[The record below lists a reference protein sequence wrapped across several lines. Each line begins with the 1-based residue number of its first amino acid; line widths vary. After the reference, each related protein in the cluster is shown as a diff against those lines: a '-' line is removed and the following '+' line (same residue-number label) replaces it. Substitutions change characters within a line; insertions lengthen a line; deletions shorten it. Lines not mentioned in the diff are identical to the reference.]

1 MSEPATPGYRV
12 TDSGIQVTGFDSDRC
27 EVYFD
32 DQHVWS
38 FDVEGREQVRWPV
51 AMRRWLDGT
60 ARVRIRAGEHV
71 RFDEEKSFGTSQT
84 RIAFVDDHGIPVHID
99 KWGFVQRPFAGRG
112 NEVISAMVDTARQI
126 IQVCRETVGVEP
138 WLAFGTL
145 LGAAR
150 DGHVIGHDSD
160 IDLAYLSTAD
170 SPVDLNREMFA
181 LTRALRAAG
190 LKVVNKNGSFLTVLF
205 TGPDGANCSI
215 DLYTCFYLGDLLHES
230 ATVRTRVPRSAVE
243 PLGTMVFEG
252 HELPVPADPAAL
264 LEVSYGPGWRVPD
277 PNFRHQPGPEITE
290 RFDGWFG
297 TWMKFRRD
305 WERQHRET
313 PDAALQRPTE
323 MGAWALAQGADR
335 RTFVDVGSGVG
346 ANALAAARA
355 GLEAV
360 AVDYG
365 RGSYQRAEAVAEA
378 EGLDVHFHVV
388 NLYVLR
394 DALTSAAVLM
404 RDTDGP
410 RVVLAAG
417 IHEALV
423 PEARRGFLRYVTT
436 LTRGGG
442 LLLLDHAVDVD
453 GWQPGPRA
461 GGRRFA
467 STTDSLIADLAGHG
481 LTAVASPAPDR
492 GDGVRRIRIRAE
504 EQAS

>member
-1 MSEPATPGYRV
+1 MSDPATPGYRV
-12 TDSGIQVTGFDSDRC
+12 TDSGVQVTGFATDRC

-38 FDVEGREQVRWPV
+38 FDVEGRDQVRWPV

-71 RFDEEKSFGTSQT
+71 RFDAETSFGTSPA

-112 NEVISAMVDTARQI
+112 DEVISAMVETARRM

-160 IDLAYLSTAD
+160 IDLAYLSTAE
-170 SPVDLNREMFA
+170 SPVALNREMFA
-181 LTRALRAAG
+181 LTRALRAAD

-215 DLYTCFYLGDLLHES
+215 DLYTCFYLGGLLHES
-230 ATVRTRVPRSAVE
+230 ATVRAEVPRSAVE
-243 PLGTMVFEG
+243 PLATLPFEG
-252 HELPVPADPAAL
+252 HELPVPAQPATL

-313 PDAALQRPTE
+313 PDSALDRPTD
-323 MGAWALAQGADR
+323 MGAWALASRGAR
-335 RTFVDVGSGVG
+335 TTFVDVGSGVG

-355 GLEAV
+355 GMHAV

-365 RGSYQRAEAVAEA
+365 RGSHQRAQAVAEA
-378 EGLDVHFHVV
+378 EGLGVDFHVV

-394 DALTSAAVLM
+394 DALTSAAVLV
-404 RDTDGP
+404 RDSRAP

-417 IHEALV
+417 VHEALA
-423 PEARRGFLRYVTT
+423 PEARRGFLRYLAT
-436 LTRGGG
+436 LARGGG
-442 LLLLDHAVDVD
+442 ILLMDHAVDVT
-453 GWQPGPRA
+453 GWRPGPRA

-467 STTDSLIADLAGHG
+467 SDTDQLIDDLAVHG
-481 LTAVASPAPDR
+481 LAAVPSPAPDR

-504 EQAS
+504 EQGP